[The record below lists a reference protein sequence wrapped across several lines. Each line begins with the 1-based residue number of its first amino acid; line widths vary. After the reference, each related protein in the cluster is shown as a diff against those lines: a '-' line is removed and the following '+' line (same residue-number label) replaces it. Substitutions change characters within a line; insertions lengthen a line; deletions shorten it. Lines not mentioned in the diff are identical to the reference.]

1 MPGWFGWLLAV
12 VSTVGFLSLW
22 FWEVRLVL
30 RNYRSM
36 VQCAAGQLVSC
47 RKRLAQSQQDAALL
61 EVLRRSE
68 SIYRQAAEHYNAALC
83 KPWAYFPGRLLGFRK
98 APADIPIPPE
108 AECGGS
114 EKKGKTA

>member
-1 MPGWFGWLLAV
+1 MPEWLGWLVAGI
-12 VSTVGFLSLW
+12 STVGFISLW
-22 FWEVRLVL
+22 FWEVRRVL

-68 SIYRQAAEHYNAALC
+68 SIYRQAAGNYNETLHR
-83 KPWAYFPGRLLGFRK
+83 PWIYIPGRLMGFHYE
-98 APADIPIPPE
+98 E
-108 AECGGS
+108 AAKVPGRVHI
-114 EKKGKTA
+114 

>member
-12 VSTVGFLSLW
+12 VSTVGFVFLW
-22 FWEVRLVL
+22 FWEVRRVL

-36 VQCAAGQLVSC
+36 VQCAAVSC

-68 SIYRQAAEHYNAALC
+68 SIYRQAAEHYNTALC
-83 KPWAYFPGRLLGFRK
+83 KPWAYLPGWLLGFRK
-98 APADIPIPPE
+98 VPVDIPIPP
-108 AECGGS
+108 A
-114 EKKGKTA
+114 A

>member
-12 VSTVGFLSLW
+12 VSTVGFVSLW
-22 FWEVRLVL
+22 FWEVRRVL

-68 SIYRQAAEHYNAALC
+68 SIYRCLLYTSDAADE
-83 KPWAYFPGRLLGFRK
+83 
-98 APADIPIPPE
+98 
-108 AECGGS
+108 
-114 EKKGKTA
+114 

>member
-83 KPWAYFPGRLLGFRK
+83 KPWAYLPGRLLGFRK
-98 APADIPIPPE
+98 VPADIPIPP
-108 AECGGS
+108 A
-114 EKKGKTA
+114 A

>member
-1 MPGWFGWLLAV
+1 MPGWFGWLLAGI
-12 VSTVGFLSLW
+12 STVGFVSLW
-22 FWEVRLVL
+22 FWEVRRVL

-68 SIYRQAAEHYNAALC
+68 SIYRQAAGNYNETLHR
-83 KPWAYFPGRLLGFRK
+83 PWIYIPGRLMGFHYE
-98 APADIPIPPE
+98 E
-108 AECGGS
+108 AAKVPGRVHI
-114 EKKGKTA
+114 

>member
-12 VSTVGFLSLW
+12 VSTVGFVFLW
-22 FWEVRLVL
+22 FWEVRRVL

-36 VQCAAGQLVSC
+36 VQCAAGQLVSY

-68 SIYRQAAEHYNAALC
+68 SIYRQAAGNYNETLHR
-83 KPWAYFPGRLLGFRK
+83 PWIYIPGRLMGFHYE
-98 APADIPIPPE
+98 E
-108 AECGGS
+108 AAKVPGRVHI
-114 EKKGKTA
+114 

>member
-12 VSTVGFLSLW
+12 VSTVGFVFLW
-22 FWEVRLVL
+22 FWEVRRVL

-68 SIYRQAAEHYNAALC
+68 SIYRQA
-83 KPWAYFPGRLLGFRK
+83 
-98 APADIPIPPE
+98 PADIPIPP
-108 AECGGS
+108 A
-114 EKKGKTA
+114 A

>member
-12 VSTVGFLSLW
+12 VSTVGFVSLW
-22 FWEVRLVL
+22 FWEVRRVL

-36 VQCAAGQLVSC
+36 VLSAAGQLVSC

-98 APADIPIPPE
+98 APADIPIPP
-108 AECGGS
+108 A
-114 EKKGKTA
+114 A

>member
-12 VSTVGFLSLW
+12 VSTMGFVSLW
-22 FWEVRLVL
+22 FWE
-30 RNYRSM
+30 

-68 SIYRQAAEHYNAALC
+68 SIYRQAAEHYNTALC
-83 KPWAYFPGRLLGFRK
+83 KPWAYLPGRLLGFRK
-98 APADIPIPPE
+98 VPADIPIPP
-108 AECGGS
+108 A
-114 EKKGKTA
+114 A

>member
-1 MPGWFGWLLAV
+1 MGKEARQMLGWFGWLLAV
-12 VSTVGFLSLW
+12 VSTVGFVSLW
-22 FWEVRLVL
+22 FWEVRRVL

-98 APADIPIPPE
+98 APADIPIPP
-108 AECGGS
+108 A
-114 EKKGKTA
+114 A

>member
-12 VSTVGFLSLW
+12 VSTVGFVSLW
-22 FWEVRLVL
+22 FWEVRRVL

-68 SIYRQAAEHYNAALC
+68 SIYRQAAGSYNETLHR
-83 KPWAYFPGRLLGFRK
+83 PWIYIPGRLMGFHYE
-98 APADIPIPPE
+98 E
-108 AECGGS
+108 AAKVPGRVHI
-114 EKKGKTA
+114 

>member
-12 VSTVGFLSLW
+12 VSTVGFVSLW
-22 FWEVRLVL
+22 FWEVRRVL

-68 SIYRQAAEHYNAALC
+68 SIYRQAAGNYNETLHRPWIYIPGWLMGFHYEEAA
-83 KPWAYFPGRLLGFRK
+83 KVPGRVH
-98 APADIPIPPE
+98 I
-108 AECGGS
+108 
-114 EKKGKTA
+114 